1 MSKSFGEYKPLA
13 PARFRSGE
21 MVLWNPP
28 LGVYSP
34 QSAQR
39 QERGRVGM
47 MMGYHSDDIALVM
60 FAHRGILCNA
70 AYLEKASV

>member
-21 MVLWNPP
+21 MVRWNPP

-39 QERGRVGM
+39 QERGRVGL
-47 MMGYHSDDIALVM
+47 MMGYHSDDIALVV
-60 FAHRGILCNA
+60 FDNRGILCNA